1 MRRFRGCQLSRHL
14 KLPNI
19 YEGMIDAS
27 ANTRLYY
34 YWVLQIQAW
43 VYFWKSVCSFRV
55 DSILKW
61 RVCIKLK
68 DSWQCAF
75 VWCMS
80 QTSRDRVNSGRV
92 RTHEKNSG
100 EAVRRLGTIIQSI
113 FEPAFAW
120 PFGNGP
126 VRVGTHGFSRLCW
139 KLSSRLFSRPDWR
152 PLGLRGCD
160 HTKFGFYQFQSFL
173 FIVVIV
179 ILILFETTFSQISI
193 HSQLLVKIL
202 QRFGKEKSTFKSI
215 EKYDL
220 WKTVSKHLKVKSIKM
235 FTERLCDKGI
245 GNVLNFRIEVSL
257 GE

>member
-1 MRRFRGCQLSRHL
+1 
-14 KLPNI
+14 
-19 YEGMIDAS
+19 
-27 ANTRLYY
+27 
-34 YWVLQIQAW
+34 
-43 VYFWKSVCSFRV
+43 
-55 DSILKW
+55 
-61 RVCIKLK
+61 
-68 DSWQCAF
+68 
-75 VWCMS
+75 MS

-113 FEPAFAW
+113 FWASIRLTVWKWSGESRYPRVFPPVLKTFVAPFLPA
-120 PFGNGP
+120 
-126 VRVGTHGFSRLCW
+126 RLTAPGSPRMRSHKIW
-139 KLSSRLFSRPDWR
+139 LLSIS
-152 PLGLRGCD
+152 
-160 HTKFGFYQFQSFL
+160 KFFVYCCHSNID
-173 FIVVIV
+173 FIWNYI
-179 ILILFETTFSQISI
+179 FTNSI

-202 QRFGKEKSTFKSI
+202 QRLDKEKSTFKSI

>member
-1 MRRFRGCQLSRHL
+1 MRRFRGCQLSWHL

-19 YEGMIDAS
+19 YEGMIDA
-27 ANTRLYY
+27 
-34 YWVLQIQAW
+34 
-43 VYFWKSVCSFRV
+43 
-55 DSILKW
+55 
-61 RVCIKLK
+61 
-68 DSWQCAF
+68 
-75 VWCMS
+75 
-80 QTSRDRVNSGRV
+80 
-92 RTHEKNSG
+92 NSG
-100 EAVRRLGTIIQSI
+100 EAVRRLGRIIQSI
-113 FEPAFAW
+113 FWASIRLTVWKWSGESRYPRTFPPVLKTFAA
-120 PFGNGP
+120 P
-126 VRVGTHGFSRLCW
+126 LI
-139 KLSSRLFSRPDWR
+139 FSRPDWR

-193 HSQLLVKIL
+193 HSQLLAKIL
-202 QRFGKEKSTFKSI
+202 QRFDKEKSTFKSI

-220 WKTVSKHLKVKSIKM
+220 WKTVSKHLKIKSIKM